1 MIYTENNLIYKK
13 IYYIIM
19 EATYDEFSIYTTPEE
34 IINFVDDLIINNGLT
49 CDFEIYDKCREY
61 FGEYFNY
68 NLDDIY
74 R

>member
-1 MIYTENNLIYKK
+1 
-13 IYYIIM
+13 M